1 MVNGKREIKVRYR
14 KYSVFRLSKIIDK
27 FSFLLWHGLKIHVWH
42 WSLRGP
48 TIICP
53 KSRMC
58 EIAKYWSLM
67 YQSINHG
74 NLIMVTRKKDKVKWV
89 TFWGG
94 QVLTPI
100 QKGQNCHLKQRSC
113 KCIGCLSLATRKKEL
128 APFKVK
134 LFLWVH
140 QEDDYKPA
148 TANVL

>member
-58 EIAKYWSLM
+58 EIANTNIHHWCTNPRNCSA
-67 YQSINHG
+67 H
-74 NLIMVTRKKDKVKWV
+74 KKVKVKWV